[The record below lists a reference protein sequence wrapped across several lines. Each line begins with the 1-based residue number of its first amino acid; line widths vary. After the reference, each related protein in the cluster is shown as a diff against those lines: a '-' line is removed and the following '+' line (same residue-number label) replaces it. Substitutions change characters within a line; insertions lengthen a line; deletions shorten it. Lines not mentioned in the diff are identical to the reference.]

1 MIGKEKKPDLI
12 FIVIYLFLFGIG
24 LLMTIH
30 VSNEYVTLQASIE
43 EEVSIYNYM
52 DILNNGLSSFEESPF
67 NVEIDKQA
75 MKASAFYIFCVVI
88 GVAYVKTSKKKTLW
102 GQEQGSAEWASI
114 KEEKQYA
121 DKDFYKN
128 MIFTNSVFMSID
140 TRKTRKNNNVLV
152 IGGSGT
158 GKSRFVVKPNIMQA
172 NTSFVITDPS
182 GDLLESTGHLLE
194 KQGYDI
200 KIFNLIEMENSD
212 KYNPFAYIRSEEEV
226 TRVVD
231 CILKNTKSD
240 KKQSGGDPFWD
251 DSIKA
256 LLSALFYYLWLEAPK
271 EQQNLKMVMQLIR
284 MAEVKEDDSEFESDL
299 DIMFR
304 LLEEQY
310 KDKDEVFSEDGIKYV
325 ENGEH
330 IAVKQYKVFKL
341 AGAKTASSILVSLAV
356 RLSAFNLSKVADLTN
371 EDTINLSTIGDKKTA
386 LFVIIPDGNTTF
398 NFLVAILYT
407 QLFETLYYQA
417 DFGFNS
423 VTGEKNG
430 GRLKYH
436 VRFIMD
442 EMANTGQI
450 PDLEIKIATMRR
462 REISVTLIL
471 QNLAQIKNLYEK
483 TWEIITGNCD
493 SFLFLGG
500 QEQSTLEY
508 VSKKLGKATID
519 KRSTS
524 RTRGKQGS
532 SSQSWDILGRE
543 LMTPDEVAKMKDSDC
558 ILFIRGN
565 KPYFSKKFIIEKHER
580 YKETSDFNSD
590 NSYDF
595 RSKFIENTEENNEDI
610 KNKKIDLE
618 KKQESK
624 KRENATEIIEDIENK
639 KINLEKKEKVN
650 LEEKKEIKTLMTEV
664 SKDIEV
670 KDVDIEAI
678 KEKVSLEEEK
688 KIKTLIE
695 DVSKDIEVKD
705 TNNVHREQELIDE
718 VTDLIK
724 EVNKNIQVKNVDN
737 EMLKESILDVHREQ
751 EINNEV
757 TNEEIK
763 KMVDESIKEVKIG
776 NEVDEVFSI
785 FNEAYKVENEMNLDT
800 DNEKVESLLS
810 DLESGIDGLK
820 KKYDDI

>member
-12 FIVIYLFLFGIG
+12 FIVLYLFLFLFG
-24 LLMTIH
+24 LLLTIH
-30 VSNEYVTLQASIE
+30 VTNEYYNLQAVTKE
-43 EEVSIYNYM
+43 QLN
-52 DILNNGLSSFEESPF
+52 ILNYPEILENALNKLESSPF
-67 NVEIDKQA
+67 DIRLDNEALKLSGV
-75 MKASAFYIFCVVI
+75 YIFCVVI

-128 MIFTNSVFMSID
+128 MIFTNTVFMSLD

-194 KQGYDI
+194 EQGYDI

-212 KYNPFAYIRSEEEV
+212 KYNPFVYIRSEEDV

-251 DSIKA
+251 DSIRA

-271 EQQNLKMVMQLIR
+271 EEQNLKMIMKLIR

-304 LLEEQY
+304 LLEEKY
-310 KDKDEVFSEDGIKYV
+310 RDREEAFNEEGIKYV

-356 RLSAFNLSKVADLTN
+356 RLSAFNLSKVANLTN

-436 VRFIMD
+436 VRFILD

-450 PDLEIKIATMRR
+450 PELEIKIATMRR

-519 KRSTS
+519 KRSSS

-565 KPYFSKKFIIEKHER
+565 KPYFSKKFVIENHKR
-580 YKETSDFNSD
+580 YKELSDFSAK

-595 RSKFIENTEENNEDI
+595 RDKFNKTKDESDVDNKNEIIE
-610 KNKKIDLE
+610 NKKIDLE
-618 KKQESK
+618 KKDIEEFKQEDK
-624 KRENATEIIEDIENK
+624 ENANTVEVVNQIEELMNEKIKDIKVKEVNIELIKDTKINLDKEKDDNTVHGEQEIARDIEKLLEEQNKKIKISEFNMKDEKVNFVHGEQFKENLESTEDKAIKDDELEIKEGQAIENK
-639 KINLEKKEKVN
+639 EINRILDEN
-650 LEEKKEIKTLMTEV
+650 MN
-664 SKDIEV
+664 EV
-670 KDVDIEAI
+670 KVG
-678 KEKVSLEEEK
+678 
-688 KIKTLIE
+688 
-695 DVSKDIEVKD
+695 
-705 TNNVHREQELIDE
+705 
-718 VTDLIK
+718 
-724 EVNKNIQVKNVDN
+724 N
-737 EMLKESILDVHREQ
+737 EMDSILGLFNQ
-751 EINNEV
+751 GY
-757 TNEEIK
+757 K
-763 KMVDESIKEVKIG
+763 VDEEM
-776 NEVDEVFSI
+776 NLEVDENTADILLDNIESSI
-785 FNEAYKVENEMNLDT
+785 DNL
-800 DNEKVESLLS
+800 N
-810 DLESGIDGLK
+810 
-820 KKYDDI
+820 DI

>member
-12 FIVIYLFLFGIG
+12 FIVLYLFLFLFG
-24 LLMTIH
+24 LLLTIH
-30 VSNEYVTLQASIE
+30 LTNEYYNLQAVTKE
-43 EEVSIYNYM
+43 QLN
-52 DILNNGLSSFEESPF
+52 ILNYPEILENALNKLESSPF
-67 NVEIDKQA
+67 DIRLDNEALKLSGV
-75 MKASAFYIFCVVI
+75 YIFCVVI

-128 MIFTNSVFMSID
+128 MIFTNTVFMSLD

-194 KQGYDI
+194 EQGYDI

-212 KYNPFAYIRSEEEV
+212 KYNPFVYIRSEEDV

-271 EQQNLKMVMQLIR
+271 EEQNLKMIMKLIR

-299 DIMFR
+299 DITFR
-304 LLEEQY
+304 LLEEKY
-310 KDKDEVFSEDGIKYV
+310 RDREEAFNEEGIKYV

-356 RLSAFNLSKVADLTN
+356 RLSAFNLSKVANLTN

-436 VRFIMD
+436 VRFILD

-450 PDLEIKIATMRR
+450 PELEIKIATMRR

-519 KRSTS
+519 KRSSS

-565 KPYFSKKFIIEKHER
+565 KPYFSKKFVIENHKR
-580 YKETSDFNSD
+580 YKELSDFSAK

-595 RSKFIENTEENNEDI
+595 RDNFNKTKDESDVDNKNEIIE
-610 KNKKIDLE
+610 NKKIDLE
-618 KKQESK
+618 KKNVEEAKQEDKENTNTVEFVNQIEELMNEKIKDIKIKEVDVELIKNK
-624 KRENATEIIEDIENK
+624 KISLDKEKAEKDDNILVHGEQEKVSEINDLLESENK
-639 KINLEKKEKVN
+639 K
-650 LEEKKEIKTLMTEV
+650 
-664 SKDIEV
+664 V
-670 KDVDIEAI
+670 KISEFN
-678 KEKVSLEEEK
+678 
-688 KIKTLIE
+688 IE
-695 DVSKDIEVKD
+695 DKK
-705 TNNVHREQELIDE
+705 
-718 VTDLIK
+718 
-724 EVNKNIQVKNVDN
+724 
-737 EMLKESILDVHREQ
+737 
-751 EINNEV
+751 NNEV
-757 TNEEIK
+757 HGEQSENIKNDEFEKEGQAIINEEINGMLDENMNEIK
-763 KMVDESIKEVKIG
+763 VGNEMDSIFGLFNQGYKVDEEMNLEVDESTADILLDNIE
-776 NEVDEVFSI
+776 NSI
-785 FNEAYKVENEMNLDT
+785 DNL
-800 DNEKVESLLS
+800 N
-810 DLESGIDGLK
+810 
-820 KKYDDI
+820 DI

>member
-12 FIVIYLFLFGIG
+12 FIVLYLFLFLFG
-24 LLMTIH
+24 LLLTIH
-30 VSNEYVTLQASIE
+30 VTNEYYNLQAVTKE
-43 EEVSIYNYM
+43 QLN
-52 DILNNGLSSFEESPF
+52 ILNYPEILENALNKLESSPF
-67 NVEIDKQA
+67 DIRLDNEALKLSGV
-75 MKASAFYIFCVVI
+75 YIFCVVI

-128 MIFTNSVFMSID
+128 MIFTNTVFMSLD

-194 KQGYDI
+194 EQGYDI

-212 KYNPFAYIRSEEEV
+212 KYNPFVYIRSEEDV

-271 EQQNLKMVMQLIR
+271 EEQNLKMIMKLIR

-304 LLEEQY
+304 LLEEKY
-310 KDKDEVFSEDGIKYV
+310 RDREEAFNEEGIKYV

-356 RLSAFNLSKVADLTN
+356 RLSAFNLSKVANLTN

-436 VRFIMD
+436 VRFILD

-450 PDLEIKIATMRR
+450 PELEIKIATMRR

-519 KRSTS
+519 KRSSS

-565 KPYFSKKFIIEKHER
+565 KPYFSKKFVIENHKR
-580 YKETSDFNSD
+580 YKELSDFSAK

-595 RSKFIENTEENNEDI
+595 RDKFNKTKDESDVDNKNEIIE
-610 KNKKIDLE
+610 NKKIDLE
-618 KKQESK
+618 KKNVEEAKQEDKENTNTVEVVNQIEELMNEKIKDIKIKEVDVELIKNK
-624 KRENATEIIEDIENK
+624 KISLDKEKAEKDDNILVHGEQEKVSEINDLLESENK
-639 KINLEKKEKVN
+639 K
-650 LEEKKEIKTLMTEV
+650 
-664 SKDIEV
+664 V
-670 KDVDIEAI
+670 KISEFN
-678 KEKVSLEEEK
+678 
-688 KIKTLIE
+688 IE
-695 DVSKDIEVKD
+695 DKK
-705 TNNVHREQELIDE
+705 
-718 VTDLIK
+718 
-724 EVNKNIQVKNVDN
+724 
-737 EMLKESILDVHREQ
+737 
-751 EINNEV
+751 NNEV
-757 TNEEIK
+757 HGEQSENIKNDEFEKEGQAIINEEINGMLDENMNEIK
-763 KMVDESIKEVKIG
+763 VGNEMDSIFGLFNQGYKVDEEMNLEVDESTADILLDNIE
-776 NEVDEVFSI
+776 NSI
-785 FNEAYKVENEMNLDT
+785 DNL
-800 DNEKVESLLS
+800 N
-810 DLESGIDGLK
+810 
-820 KKYDDI
+820 DI

>member
-12 FIVIYLFLFGIG
+12 FIVLYLFLFLFG
-24 LLMTIH
+24 LLLTIH
-30 VSNEYVTLQASIE
+30 LTNEYYNLQAVTKE
-43 EEVSIYNYM
+43 QLN
-52 DILNNGLSSFEESPF
+52 ILNYPEILENALNKLESSPF
-67 NVEIDKQA
+67 DIRLDNEALKLSGV
-75 MKASAFYIFCVVI
+75 YIFCVVI

-128 MIFTNSVFMSID
+128 MIFTNTVFMSLD

-194 KQGYDI
+194 EQGYDI

-212 KYNPFAYIRSEEEV
+212 KYNPFVYIRSEEDV

-271 EQQNLKMVMQLIR
+271 EEQNLKMIMKLIR

-304 LLEEQY
+304 LLEEKY
-310 KDKDEVFSEDGIKYV
+310 RDREEAFNEEGIKYV

-356 RLSAFNLSKVADLTN
+356 RLSAFNLSKVANLTN

-436 VRFIMD
+436 VRFILD

-450 PDLEIKIATMRR
+450 PELEIKIATMRR

-519 KRSTS
+519 KRSSS

-565 KPYFSKKFIIEKHER
+565 KPYFSKKFVIENHKR
-580 YKETSDFNSD
+580 YKELSDFSAK

-595 RSKFIENTEENNEDI
+595 RDNFNKTKDESDVDNKNEIIE
-610 KNKKIDLE
+610 NKKIDLE
-618 KKQESK
+618 KKNVEEAKQEDKENTNTVEVVNQIEELMNEKIKDIKIKEVDVELIKNK
-624 KRENATEIIEDIENK
+624 KISLDKEKAEKDDNILVHGEQEKVSEINDLLESENK
-639 KINLEKKEKVN
+639 K
-650 LEEKKEIKTLMTEV
+650 
-664 SKDIEV
+664 V
-670 KDVDIEAI
+670 KISEFN
-678 KEKVSLEEEK
+678 
-688 KIKTLIE
+688 IE
-695 DVSKDIEVKD
+695 DKK
-705 TNNVHREQELIDE
+705 
-718 VTDLIK
+718 
-724 EVNKNIQVKNVDN
+724 
-737 EMLKESILDVHREQ
+737 
-751 EINNEV
+751 NNEV
-757 TNEEIK
+757 HGEQSENIKNDEFEKEGQAIINEEINGMLDENMNEIK
-763 KMVDESIKEVKIG
+763 VGNEMDSIFGLFNQGYKVDEEMNLEVDESTADILLDNIE
-776 NEVDEVFSI
+776 NSI
-785 FNEAYKVENEMNLDT
+785 DNL
-800 DNEKVESLLS
+800 N
-810 DLESGIDGLK
+810 
-820 KKYDDI
+820 DI

>member
-12 FIVIYLFLFGIG
+12 FIVLYLFLFLFG
-24 LLMTIH
+24 LLLTIH
-30 VSNEYVTLQASIE
+30 VTNEYYNLQAVTKE
-43 EEVSIYNYM
+43 QLN
-52 DILNNGLSSFEESPF
+52 ILNYPEILENALNKLESSPF
-67 NVEIDKQA
+67 DIRLDNEALKLSGV
-75 MKASAFYIFCVVI
+75 YIFCVVI

-128 MIFTNSVFMSID
+128 MIFTNTVFMSLD

-194 KQGYDI
+194 EQGYDI

-212 KYNPFAYIRSEEEV
+212 KYNPFVYIRSEEDV

-271 EQQNLKMVMQLIR
+271 EEQNLKMIMKLIR

-304 LLEEQY
+304 LLEEKY
-310 KDKDEVFSEDGIKYV
+310 RDREEAFNEEGIKYV

-356 RLSAFNLSKVADLTN
+356 RLSAFNLSKVANLTN

-436 VRFIMD
+436 VRFILD

-450 PDLEIKIATMRR
+450 PELEIKIATMRR

-519 KRSTS
+519 KRSSS

-565 KPYFSKKFIIEKHER
+565 KPYFSKKFVIENHKR
-580 YKETSDFNSD
+580 YKELSDFSAK

-595 RSKFIENTEENNEDI
+595 RDKFNKTKDESDVDNKNEIIE
-610 KNKKIDLE
+610 NKKIDLE
-618 KKQESK
+618 KKDIEEFKQEDK
-624 KRENATEIIEDIENK
+624 ENANTVEVVNQIEELMNEKIKDIKVKEVNIELIKDTKINLDKEKDDNTVHGEQEIARDIEKLLEEQNKKIKISEFNMKDEKVNFVHGEQFKENLESTEDKAIKDDELEIKEGQAIENK
-639 KINLEKKEKVN
+639 EINRILDEN
-650 LEEKKEIKTLMTEV
+650 MN
-664 SKDIEV
+664 EV
-670 KDVDIEAI
+670 KVG
-678 KEKVSLEEEK
+678 
-688 KIKTLIE
+688 
-695 DVSKDIEVKD
+695 
-705 TNNVHREQELIDE
+705 
-718 VTDLIK
+718 
-724 EVNKNIQVKNVDN
+724 N
-737 EMLKESILDVHREQ
+737 EMDSILGLFNQ
-751 EINNEV
+751 GY
-757 TNEEIK
+757 K
-763 KMVDESIKEVKIG
+763 VDEEM
-776 NEVDEVFSI
+776 NLEVDENTADILLDNIESSI
-785 FNEAYKVENEMNLDT
+785 DNL
-800 DNEKVESLLS
+800 NN
-810 DLESGIDGLK
+810 I
-820 KKYDDI
+820 

>member
-12 FIVIYLFLFGIG
+12 FIVLYLFLFLFG
-24 LLMTIH
+24 LLLTIH
-30 VSNEYVTLQASIE
+30 VTNEYYNLQAVTKE
-43 EEVSIYNYM
+43 QLN
-52 DILNNGLSSFEESPF
+52 ILNYPEILENALNKLESSPF
-67 NVEIDKQA
+67 DIRLDNETLKLSGV
-75 MKASAFYIFCVVI
+75 YIFCVVI

-128 MIFTNSVFMSID
+128 MIFTNTVFMSLD

-194 KQGYDI
+194 EQGYDI

-212 KYNPFAYIRSEEEV
+212 KYNPFVYIRSEEDV

-271 EQQNLKMVMQLIR
+271 EEQNLKMIMKLIR

-304 LLEEQY
+304 LLEEKY
-310 KDKDEVFSEDGIKYV
+310 RDREEAFNEEGIKYV

-356 RLSAFNLSKVADLTN
+356 RLSAFNLSKVANLTN
-371 EDTINLSTIGDKKTA
+371 EDTIDLSTIGDKKTA

-436 VRFIMD
+436 VRFILD

-450 PDLEIKIATMRR
+450 PELEIKIATMRR

-519 KRSTS
+519 KRSSS

-565 KPYFSKKFIIEKHER
+565 KPYFSKKFVIENHKR
-580 YKETSDFNSD
+580 YKELSDFSAK

-595 RSKFIENTEENNEDI
+595 RDKFNKTKDESDVDNKNEIIE
-610 KNKKIDLE
+610 NKKIDLE
-618 KKQESK
+618 KKDIEEFKQEDKENINTVEVVNQIEELMNEKIKDIKVKEVNVELIKNTKINLDKEKDDNTVHGEQEIARDIEKLLEEQNKKIKISEFNMKDEKVNFVHGEQSK
-624 KRENATEIIEDIENK
+624 ENLESTEDKAIKDDELEIKEGQAIENK
-639 KINLEKKEKVN
+639 EINRILDKN
-650 LEEKKEIKTLMTEV
+650 MN
-664 SKDIEV
+664 EV
-670 KDVDIEAI
+670 KVG
-678 KEKVSLEEEK
+678 
-688 KIKTLIE
+688 
-695 DVSKDIEVKD
+695 
-705 TNNVHREQELIDE
+705 
-718 VTDLIK
+718 
-724 EVNKNIQVKNVDN
+724 N
-737 EMLKESILDVHREQ
+737 EMDSILGLFNQ
-751 EINNEV
+751 GY
-757 TNEEIK
+757 K
-763 KMVDESIKEVKIG
+763 VDEEM
-776 NEVDEVFSI
+776 NLEVDENTADILLDNIESSI
-785 FNEAYKVENEMNLDT
+785 DNL
-800 DNEKVESLLS
+800 N
-810 DLESGIDGLK
+810 
-820 KKYDDI
+820 DI

>member
-12 FIVIYLFLFGIG
+12 FIVLYLFLFLFG
-24 LLMTIH
+24 LLLTIH
-30 VSNEYVTLQASIE
+30 LTNEYYNLQAVTKE
-43 EEVSIYNYM
+43 QLN
-52 DILNNGLSSFEESPF
+52 ILNYPEILENALNKLESSPF
-67 NVEIDKQA
+67 DIRLDNEALKLSGV
-75 MKASAFYIFCVVI
+75 YIFCVVI

-128 MIFTNSVFMSID
+128 MIFTNTVFMSLD

-194 KQGYDI
+194 EQGYDI

-212 KYNPFAYIRSEEEV
+212 KYNPFVYIRSEEDV

-271 EQQNLKMVMQLIR
+271 EEQNLKMIMKLIR

-304 LLEEQY
+304 LLEEKY
-310 KDKDEVFSEDGIKYV
+310 RDREEAFNEEGIKYV

-356 RLSAFNLSKVADLTN
+356 RLSAFNLSKVANLTN

-436 VRFIMD
+436 VRFILD

-450 PDLEIKIATMRR
+450 PELEIKIATMRR

-519 KRSTS
+519 KRSSS

-565 KPYFSKKFIIEKHER
+565 KPYFSKKFVIENHKR
-580 YKETSDFNSD
+580 YKELSDFSAK

-595 RSKFIENTEENNEDI
+595 RDKFNKNKNESNVDNKNEIIE
-610 KNKKIDLE
+610 NKKIDLE
-618 KKQESK
+618 KKNVEEAKQEDK
-624 KRENATEIIEDIENK
+624 ENANTVEVVNQIEELMNEKIKDIKIKEVDVELIKNKKISLDKEKAEKDDNILVHGEQEKVSEINDLLESENK
-639 KINLEKKEKVN
+639 K
-650 LEEKKEIKTLMTEV
+650 
-664 SKDIEV
+664 V
-670 KDVDIEAI
+670 KISEFN
-678 KEKVSLEEEK
+678 
-688 KIKTLIE
+688 IE
-695 DVSKDIEVKD
+695 DKK
-705 TNNVHREQELIDE
+705 
-718 VTDLIK
+718 
-724 EVNKNIQVKNVDN
+724 
-737 EMLKESILDVHREQ
+737 
-751 EINNEV
+751 NNEV
-757 TNEEIK
+757 HGEQSENIKNDEFEKEGQAIINEEINGMLDENMNEIK
-763 KMVDESIKEVKIG
+763 VGNEMDSILGLFNQGYKVDEEMNLEVDESTADILLDNIE
-776 NEVDEVFSI
+776 NSI
-785 FNEAYKVENEMNLDT
+785 DNL
-800 DNEKVESLLS
+800 N
-810 DLESGIDGLK
+810 
-820 KKYDDI
+820 DI

>member
-12 FIVIYLFLFGIG
+12 FIVLYLFLFLFG
-24 LLMTIH
+24 LLLTIH
-30 VSNEYVTLQASIE
+30 VTNEYYNLQAVTKE
-43 EEVSIYNYM
+43 QLN
-52 DILNNGLSSFEESPF
+52 ILNYPEILENALNKLESSPF
-67 NVEIDKQA
+67 DIRLDNEALKLSGV
-75 MKASAFYIFCVVI
+75 YIFCVVI

-128 MIFTNSVFMSID
+128 MIFTNTVFMSLD

-194 KQGYDI
+194 EQGYDI

-212 KYNPFAYIRSEEEV
+212 KYNPFVYIRSEEDV

-271 EQQNLKMVMQLIR
+271 EEQNLKMIMKLIR

-304 LLEEQY
+304 LLEEKY
-310 KDKDEVFSEDGIKYV
+310 RDREEAFNEEGIKYV

-356 RLSAFNLSKVADLTN
+356 RLSAFNLSKVANLTN

-436 VRFIMD
+436 VRFILD

-450 PDLEIKIATMRR
+450 PELEIKIATMRR

-519 KRSTS
+519 KRSSS

-565 KPYFSKKFIIEKHER
+565 KPYFSKKFVIENHKR
-580 YKETSDFNSD
+580 YKELSDFSAK

-595 RSKFIENTEENNEDI
+595 RDKFNKTKDESDVDNKNEIIE
-610 KNKKIDLE
+610 NKKIDLE
-618 KKQESK
+618 KKDIEEFKQEDK
-624 KRENATEIIEDIENK
+624 ENANTVEVVNQIEELMNEKIKDIKVKEVNIELIKDTKINLDKEKDDNTVHGEQEIARDIEKLLEEQNK
-639 KINLEKKEKVN
+639 KIKISEFNMKDEKVN
-650 LEEKKEIKTLMTEV
+650 F
-664 SKDIEV
+664 
-670 KDVDIEAI
+670 
-678 KEKVSLEEEK
+678 
-688 KIKTLIE
+688 
-695 DVSKDIEVKD
+695 
-705 TNNVHREQELIDE
+705 VHREQFKENLESTEDKTIKDGELE
-718 VTDLIK
+718 IK
-724 EVNKNIQVKNVDN
+724 EGQAIENKEINRILDENMNEVKVGN
-737 EMLKESILDVHREQ
+737 EMDSILGLFNQ
-751 EINNEV
+751 GY
-757 TNEEIK
+757 K
-763 KMVDESIKEVKIG
+763 VDEEMDL
-776 NEVDEVFSI
+776 EVDENTADILLDNIESSI
-785 FNEAYKVENEMNLDT
+785 DSSIDNL
-800 DNEKVESLLS
+800 N
-810 DLESGIDGLK
+810 
-820 KKYDDI
+820 DI

>member
-12 FIVIYLFLFGIG
+12 FIVLYLFLFLFG
-24 LLMTIH
+24 LLLTIH
-30 VSNEYVTLQASIE
+30 VTNEYYNLQAVTKE
-43 EEVSIYNYM
+43 QLN
-52 DILNNGLSSFEESPF
+52 ILNYPEILENALNKLESSPF
-67 NVEIDKQA
+67 DIRLDNEALKLSGV
-75 MKASAFYIFCVVI
+75 YIFCVVI

-128 MIFTNSVFMSID
+128 MIFTNTVFMSLD

-194 KQGYDI
+194 EQGYDI

-212 KYNPFAYIRSEEEV
+212 KYNPFVYIRSEEDV

-271 EQQNLKMVMQLIR
+271 EEQNLKMIMKLIR

-304 LLEEQY
+304 LLEEKY
-310 KDKDEVFSEDGIKYV
+310 RDREEAFNEEGIKYV

-356 RLSAFNLSKVADLTN
+356 RLSAFNLSKVANLTN

-436 VRFIMD
+436 VRFILD

-450 PDLEIKIATMRR
+450 PELEIKIATMRR

-519 KRSTS
+519 KRSSS

-565 KPYFSKKFIIEKHER
+565 KPYFSKKFVIENHKR
-580 YKETSDFNSD
+580 YKELSDFSAK

-595 RSKFIENTEENNEDI
+595 RDKFNKTKDESDVDNKNEIIE
-610 KNKKIDLE
+610 NKKIDLE
-618 KKQESK
+618 KKDIEEFKQEDK
-624 KRENATEIIEDIENK
+624 ENANTVEVVNQIEELMNEKIKDIKVKEVNIELIKDTKINLDKEKDDNTVHGEQEIARDIEKLLEEQNKKIKISEFNMKDEKVNFVHGEQFKENLESTEDKAIKDDELEIKEGQAIENK
-639 KINLEKKEKVN
+639 EINRILDEN
-650 LEEKKEIKTLMTEV
+650 MN
-664 SKDIEV
+664 EV
-670 KDVDIEAI
+670 KVG
-678 KEKVSLEEEK
+678 
-688 KIKTLIE
+688 
-695 DVSKDIEVKD
+695 
-705 TNNVHREQELIDE
+705 
-718 VTDLIK
+718 
-724 EVNKNIQVKNVDN
+724 N
-737 EMLKESILDVHREQ
+737 EMDSILGLFNQ
-751 EINNEV
+751 GY
-757 TNEEIK
+757 K
-763 KMVDESIKEVKIG
+763 VDEEM
-776 NEVDEVFSI
+776 NLEVDENTADILLDNIESSI
-785 FNEAYKVENEMNLDT
+785 DNL
-800 DNEKVESLLS
+800 N
-810 DLESGIDGLK
+810 
-820 KKYDDI
+820 DI